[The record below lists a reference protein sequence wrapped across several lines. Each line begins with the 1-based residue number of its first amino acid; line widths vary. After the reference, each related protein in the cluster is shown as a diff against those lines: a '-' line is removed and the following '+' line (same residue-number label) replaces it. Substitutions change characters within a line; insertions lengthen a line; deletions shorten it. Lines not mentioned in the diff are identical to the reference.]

1 MKLMAFWKRLVFAV
15 AVAVLIAAATQATL
29 QNTARVSSTGR
40 IKTVDC
46 SVNVDRIDWGIL
58 GPGETAKRT
67 VTVNNTGTV
76 PATLSFTTG
85 EWNPPE
91 AADYLYLSWN
101 YAGAVLQPKDA
112 IIIDFQ
118 LYVSESVQNI
128 TDFSFTIT
136 ITATSI

>member
-1 MKLMAFWKRLVFAV
+1 MAFWKRLAFAV
-15 AVAVLIAAATQATL
+15 VMAVVVVAVTQATL
-29 QNTARVSSTGR
+29 QTRTRVSSTGR
-40 IKTVDC
+40 IKAVGC
-46 SVNVDRIDWGIL
+46 SVNVDKIDWGLI
-58 GPGETAKRT
+58 GPGETVKRT
-67 VTVNNTGTV
+67 VIVNNTGTV

-101 YAGAVLQPKDA
+101 YAGTVLQPKDA

-118 LYVSESVQNI
+118 LYVSENIQNI